1 MYRKKFFLNIILLA
15 FALNSIAQTKYT
27 ISGYVR
33 DSTSGEE
40 LIGSII
46 SLKEAPS
53 LGAST
58 NAYGFYSVTA
68 PEGKYNV
75 IVQSMG
81 YNTKLIHL
89 DLNQN
94 KRIDIKL
101 LENVSQLNEIT
112 VSSEKQ
118 NENITK
124 TQMSVEKID
133 IKEIEK
139 IPVIF
144 GEKDILKTIQLMP
157 GVKSAGEGGSGF
169 FVRGGAADQNLIFL
183 DEANVYNAAHL
194 LGFFSVFN
202 SDAIKDITL
211 FKGTQPA
218 EYGGRLSS
226 VLDVRMLD
234 GNDKKFGVEGGIGV
248 ISSRLKID
256 GPIVKEKGS
265 FTISGRRTYADL
277 FLKLSNDSVIR
288 STKLYFY
295 DLNAKANYRINDKN
309 RIFLSGYFG
318 KDVLGFGSTFG
329 IDWGNATGT
338 LRWNHLFGSKLFSNT
353 SVIFSNYNYN
363 IHLSGTNKIKIIS
376 RIQDWNAK
384 MDFQYFVNSKN
395 RLRFGLNSIYHK
407 IIPGAVTLESST
419 TKLSDKYSS
428 ENAVYI
434 SNEYK
439 SNKDF
444 SFEYGL
450 RGSSFSVL
458 GPGNFYNYNNDGSVK
473 DTLKYSTSKIIKTY
487 YYLEPR
493 LGINYVYSENTS
505 IKAAYARNVQNMHL
519 LSNSTSGNPTDSWIP
534 TSNIVKSEI
543 ADQVSLGYYRNF
555 KESKYQFSIEV
566 YYKGLQ
572 NQIDY
577 KDGAQITLNENAEA
591 GLLYGIGRAYGVEF
605 CLRKK
610 IGKLTGW
617 VGYTLSRTEK
627 KIENINQ
634 GKWYAAKQ
642 DRTHDIS
649 IVTMYEINKKWTISS
664 TWVYYTGNAVT
675 FPSGKYEI
683 SGQLVNY
690 YTERNGYRMPAYHRL
705 DIGVTWNNKKTE
717 KYESNWNFSCYN
729 VYGRQNAY
737 SITFK
742 QDPNDPTKTQ
752 AVQTSLFR
760 WVPSITYNFK
770 F

>member
-1 MYRKKFFLNIILLA
+1 MKKTLLSIILLA

-33 DSTSGEE
+33 DSISGEE

-46 SLKEAPS
+46 SLKETPS

-58 NAYGFYSVTA
+58 NVYGFYSVTA

-75 IVQSMG
+75 IIQSMG
-81 YNTKLIHL
+81 YNTKRIHL

-101 LENVSQLNEIT
+101 SENLSQLNEVT

-157 GVKSAGEGGSGF
+157 GVKSGGEGGSGF

-234 GNDKKFGVEGGIGV
+234 GNDKLFGVEGGIGV

-363 IHLSGTNKIKIIS
+363 IHLSGTSKIKIIS

-384 MDFQYFVNSKN
+384 MDFQYFANSKN
-395 RLRFGLNSIYHK
+395 RLKFGFNSIYHK

-439 SNKDF
+439 SNTDF
-444 SFEYGL
+444 SIEYGL
-450 RGSSFSVL
+450 RGSFFSVL
-458 GPGNFYNYNNDGSVK
+458 GPGNFYNYNKDGSVK

-543 ADQVSLGYYRNF
+543 ADQISLGYYRNF
-555 KESKYQFSIEV
+555 KENKYQFSTEV

-591 GLLYGIGRAYGVEF
+591 DLLYGIGRAYGVEF

-610 IGKLTGW
+610 VSKLTGW
-617 VGYTLSRTEK
+617 IGYTLSRTEK

-649 IVTMYEINKKWTISS
+649 IVTMYEINKKWTVSS

-683 SGQLVNY
+683 SGQVVNY